1 MGVDLCPMLIPATP
15 FDEARRLQALHSLA
29 LLDTEAEERFDR
41 ITRTATRLFGVP
53 IALVSLVDECRQWFK
68 SKQGLKVTETSRDI
82 SFCGHAI
89 LEDKVLVVEDALED
103 PRFFDNPLVTGPP
116 FIRFYAGCPLSG
128 PKGEMLGTLCLIS
141 PEPRTFSADD
151 IDALKDVAGWA
162 AREVNQAMYSEALT
176 AAREGERFF
185 NYSPDLFHLA
195 TFRGRYLKVN
205 PAYTRTLGWSEAEL
219 LATPI
224 KTLIH
229 PDDLDSA
236 QEGTRRLAQGE
247 TILSFRHRLRHKD
260 GTYRWIAWKGFA
272 EGDQIY
278 GFGQDVTALVEAER
292 ALKASE
298 ARYRLVTDA
307 STDFIA
313 RCDATGRFRF
323 LSPAFQRELGYG
335 AEEALG
341 RLATDFVHPQDRE
354 GLAHFFSTLVEGG
367 ESGLFAYRALHKD
380 GQEVWM
386 ESRGIALRDAEG
398 HLVDTVINTR
408 NISERKAT
416 ERMKQEFVS
425 MVSHEL
431 RTPLTSIQGSL
442 GLLEGKALG
451 ELPPR
456 VGELVGIASRNV
468 ERLVRLVNDIL
479 DLDKVESGKMSF
491 NLQPCELGI
500 SVLQALDSVHGYAQS
515 MGTGV
520 VVGPLPPDAWV
531 QGDPDRIVQVL
542 VNLLANAI
550 KYSPKGTP
558 VQLHVEANGGS
569 WRVEV
574 ENKGPGIPVAFQGSI
589 FQKFAQAEPLDT
601 RQKGGT
607 GLGLSIARS
616 LVEGMGGHIGFTS
629 EPESTIFRVDFP
641 ESEAPKTSPVRPL
654 VLVVEDDPLTARLL
668 EAALMKEGFEVHRAA
683 SAAEAKALLDQNTY
697 HAMTLDLLLPDQH
710 GLKLLEELRQRPDT
724 QHLPVLVASS
734 AAEEG
739 KESPGVPALH
749 VLEWVQKPL
758 DPFRVAQALAS
769 IEATHARPTVL
780 HVEDDI
786 DVHRVLYAVLEESTT
801 LLHAPT
807 LSAARKILLS
817 TPVDLVILDSHLPD
831 GRGADLIPDVHAA
844 GGPTLPILFFSG
856 DEGESALAAEV
867 SRTLRKSSVS
877 NLDIQRVVQSLL
889 RQR

>member
-1 MGVDLCPMLIPATP
+1 MLIPARP
-15 FDEARRLQALHSLA
+15 PDEDRRLQALRSLA

-89 LEDKVLVVEDALED
+89 LGPGPLVVPDALQD
-103 PRFFDNPLVTGPP
+103 PRFADNPLVTGPP
-116 FIRFYAGCPLSG
+116 YIRFYAGFPLRG
-128 PKGEMLGTLCLIS
+128 PGDQNLGTLCLIS
-141 PEPRTFSADD
+141 PEPRGFSETDQRQLRDLA
-151 IDALKDVAGWA
+151 AWA
-162 AREVNQAMYSEALT
+162 ERELNQIPLAEAL
-176 AAREGERFF
+176 
-185 NYSPDLFHLA
+185 
-195 TFRGRYLKVN
+195 
-205 PAYTRTLGWSEAEL
+205 EAL
-219 LATPI
+219 Q
-224 KTLIH
+224 H
-229 PDDLDSA
+229 
-236 QEGTRRLAQGE
+236 
-247 TILSFRHRLRHKD
+247 
-260 GTYRWIAWKGFA
+260 
-272 EGDQIY
+272 
-278 GFGQDVTALVEAER
+278 
-292 ALKASE
+292 SE

-313 RCDATGRFRF
+313 CCDATGRFRF
-323 LSPAFQRELGYG
+323 LSPAFQRELGYEL
-335 AEEALG
+335 EEALG
-341 RLATDFVHPQDRE
+341 RFATDFVHPQDRQ
-354 GLAHFFSTLVEGG
+354 GLARFFSTLVEGG

-386 ESRGIALRDAEG
+386 ESRGIALWDAEG
-398 HLVDTVINTR
+398 NLVDTVINTR
-408 NISERKAT
+408 NISERKAA

-431 RTPLTSIQGSL
+431 RTPLTSIRGSL
-442 GLLEGKALG
+442 GLLDGKALG
-451 ELPPR
+451 ELPR
-456 VGELVGIASRNV
+456 RAAELVAIAQNNA

-500 SVLQALDSVHGYAQS
+500 TLLQAVDSIHGYAQA

-520 VVGPLPPDAWV
+520 MVGSLPPDAWV

-550 KYSPKGTP
+550 KYSPTGTP
-558 VQLHVEANGGS
+558 VLLRVEANGDS

-574 ENKGPGIPVAFQGSI
+574 ENKGPCIPMAFQGSI

-607 GLGLSIARS
+607 GLGLSIARA
-616 LVEGMGGHIGFTS
+616 LVEGMGGRIGFTS
-629 EPESTIFRVDFP
+629 EPGSTIFRVDFP
-641 ESEAPKTSPVRPL
+641 EVQAETSPTPPTKPK

-668 EAALMKEGFEVHRAA
+668 EVALMKEGFEVHRAA
-683 SAAEAKALLDQNTY
+683 SAEAAKDLLDQNTY

-724 QHLPVLVASS
+724 QHLPVLVVSS

-749 VLEWVQKPL
+749 VLEWMQKPL
-758 DPFRVAQALAS
+758 DPFRVAQALACLEPS
-769 IEATHARPTVL
+769 RTRPTVL

-786 DVHRVLYAVLEESTT
+786 DVHRVLHAVLEESTT

-807 LSAARKILLS
+807 LSVARKILLS

-867 SRTLRKSSVS
+867 SHTLRKSSVS

-889 RQR
+889 RER